1 MILKAPPPDKR
12 RDAGITVAA
21 VLPAARIVQAWLVA
35 LTVAVLALVPAARAQ
50 TQDTDR
56 LQAFLQV
63 TGFDAALDSIA
74 LSAGD
79 APLML
84 GRTPTDFGAD
94 WTRTV
99 DEVFDPAIMRGM
111 AKDIL
116 GRALT
121 DDLLTH
127 AVEFYASDLGQ
138 RLVEVENASHLSDDG
153 DTAQREGQK
162 IIADLLRDGGPRLEL
177 LQRMGPAIDPNDN
190 SVRAVE
196 EIQIRFLLSASAA
209 GVVPME
215 LDEATLRTMME
226 DQRGAL
232 RQTMREAGL
241 AQAAYVYRDFSNE
254 DLRTYV
260 EALEHPE
267 MQRVYELM
275 NAIQFEI
282 MANRFEVLAGRMA
295 DLHPGEEL

>member
-1 MILKAPPPDKR
+1 MNVKALQISRSPD
-12 RDAGITVAA
+12 AA
-21 VLPAARIVQAWLVA
+21 VLPLSRIWQLWTMALVF
-35 LTVAVLALVPAARAQ
+35 AVLAVVPSARAQ
-50 TQDTDR
+50 TQGTDR
-56 LQAFLQV
+56 LQAFLAV

-99 DEVFDPAIMRGM
+99 AEVFDPTVMRGM

-116 GRALT
+116 GKALT
-121 DDLLTH
+121 DDLLEH
-127 AVEFYASDLGQ
+127 AVAFYASDLGQ
-138 RLVEVENASHLSDDG
+138 RLVAVENAAHLADDG
-153 DTAQREGQK
+153 DTPQREGEQ
-162 IIADLLRDGGPRLEL
+162 IIADLLREGSPRLEI
-177 LQRMGPAIDPNDN
+177 LQRMGPAIDPQHNA
-190 SVRAVE
+190 VRAVE

-215 LDEATLRTMME
+215 LDEPTLRTLME
-226 DQRGAL
+226 DQRGDM
-232 RQTMREAGL
+232 RQSMREAGL
-241 AQAAYVYRDFSNE
+241 AQAAYVYRDFSDD
-254 DLRTYV
+254 DLRAYV
-260 EALEHPE
+260 EALEDPE

>member
-1 MILKAPPPDKR
+1 MMPKVPGLSGPFDSVLAIAHLLRGVVVAF
-12 RDAGITVAA
+12 TLSMLVAA
-21 VLPAARIVQAWLVA
+21 P
-35 LTVAVLALVPAARAQ
+35 ARAETAQ
-50 TQDTDR
+50 ADR
-56 LQAFLQV
+56 IEAFLTV

-79 APLML
+79 APMML

-99 DEVFDPAIMRGM
+99 AEVFDPSVMRGQ
-111 AKDIL
+111 ALEIL
-116 GRALT
+116 GKALT

-138 RLVEVENASHLSDDG
+138 RLVAVENAAHMSDDG
-153 DTAQREGQK
+153 DTPRLEGEK
-162 IIADLLRDGGPRLEL
+162 IIADLLRDGAPRLAI
-177 LQRMGPAIDPNDN
+177 LQRKGPAIDPQD
-190 SVRAVE
+190 SAVRAVE

-209 GVVPME
+209 GVVEME
-215 LDEATLRTMME
+215 LDEATLRSLME

-232 RQTMREAGL
+232 RQSMRESAL
-241 AQAAYVYRDFSNE
+241 AHSAYVYRDFDDAE
-254 DLRTYV
+254 LEAYV
-260 EALEHPE
+260 VALEHPD

-275 NAIQFEI
+275 NAIQYEI

>member
-1 MILKAPPPDKR
+1 MNFKALPMNRP
-12 RDAGITVAA
+12 GTVALPLTRLFLLWGFGLVLA
-21 VLPAARIVQAWLVA
+21 VL
-35 LTVAVLALVPAARAQ
+35 VAVPSVRAQ
-50 TQDTDR
+50 TLDTDR

-99 DEVFDPAIMRGM
+99 SEVFDPVVMRGM

-116 GRALT
+116 GKALT
-121 DDLLTH
+121 DDLMTH
-127 AVEFYASDLGQ
+127 AVEFYASNLGQ
-138 RLVEVENASHLSDDG
+138 RLVAVENAAHLSDDG
-153 DTAQREGQK
+153 ETPQREGER
-162 IIADLLRDGGPRLEL
+162 IIADMLREGAPRLEI
-177 LQRMGPAIDPNDN
+177 LQRMGPAIDPKDN
-190 SVRAVE
+190 AVRAVE

-215 LDEATLRTMME
+215 LDEATLRTLME
-226 DQRGAL
+226 DQRGDL
-232 RQTMREAGL
+232 RQAMQEAGL
-241 AQAAYVYRDFSNE
+241 AQAAYVYRDFSDD
-254 DLRTYV
+254 DLRAYV
-260 EALEHPE
+260 EALEHPD

-282 MANRFEVLAGRMA
+282 MANRFEILAGRMA

>member
-1 MILKAPPPDKR
+1 MILNASQMPGLGLAAMTLSRMGRALAVAVALAVPAVAPP
-12 RDAGITVAA
+12 A
-21 VLPAARIVQAWLVA
+21 Q
-35 LTVAVLALVPAARAQ
+35 AQ

-56 LQAFLQV
+56 LKAFLSV

-99 DEVFDPAIMRGM
+99 AEVFDQAVMRDM
-111 AKDIL
+111 ALGIL
-116 GRALT
+116 NRALT

-138 RLVEVENASHLSDDG
+138 RLVAVENASHLSDDG
-153 DTAQREGQK
+153 DTPREEGEK
-162 IIADLLRDGGPRLEL
+162 IIADLLREGAPRLAI
-177 LQRMGPAIDPNDN
+177 LQRMGPAIDPKD
-190 SVRAVE
+190 SAVRAVE

-209 GVVPME
+209 GVVAME
-215 LDEATLRTMME
+215 LDEATLRTLME
-226 DQRGAL
+226 DQRAGL
-232 RQTMREAGL
+232 RQTMQQAAL
-241 AQAAYVYRDFSNE
+241 AQAAYVYRDFTDAE
-254 DLRTYV
+254 LETYV
-260 EALEHPE
+260 EALEHPD

-275 NAIQFEI
+275 NAIQYEI
-282 MANRFEVLAGRMA
+282 MANRFEVLAARMA

>member
-1 MILKAPPPDKR
+1 MLSKVPGLSGPFPATSTLSQGLR
-12 RDAGITVAA
+12 AFVAT
-21 VLPAARIVQAWLVA
+21 LG
-35 LTVAVLALVPAARAQ
+35 LALVLVTPLRAQ
-50 TQDTDR
+50 VQETDR
-56 LQAFLQV
+56 LEAFLTV

-84 GRTPTDFGAD
+84 GRTPTEFGAD

-99 DEVFDPAIMRGM
+99 AEVFDPAMMREM
-111 AKDIL
+111 ALEIL
-116 GRALT
+116 EKALT

-127 AVEFYASDLGQ
+127 AVAFYASDLGQ
-138 RLVEVENASHLSDDG
+138 RLVAVENAAHLSDDG
-153 DTAQREGQK
+153 DMPRLEGEK
-162 IIADLLRDGGPRLEL
+162 IIADLLRQGAPRLEI
-177 LQRMGPAIDPNDN
+177 LQRMGPAIDPKDGA
-190 SVRAVE
+190 VRAVE

-215 LDEATLRTMME
+215 LDEATLRVLME
-226 DQRGAL
+226 DQRATL
-232 RQTMREAGL
+232 RQSMREASL
-241 AQAAYVYRDFSNE
+241 AQSAYVYRDFSDE
-254 DLRTYV
+254 DLETYV
-260 EALEHPE
+260 AALEHPD

-275 NAIQFEI
+275 NAIQYEI